1 MVNVNLSMGI
11 DLGKVR
17 DPSAIV
23 VVEGIWHRIS
33 QGGQQVQTSAYNR
46 DLGEFTIQHF
56 SGDTARLEPHYHVR
70 HISRLEL
77 GTPYPVVVD
86 TVIDI
91 AQALGVYEG
100 LVDATGVGGPVM
112 DLFDET
118 RRHRGRYPSRL
129 QGIVLTGGERS
140 SPGNIAKVDLVG
152 AIQRRLSTK
161 TVHVDPA
168 LPLATKLV
176 QELEDYRVRIT
187 ERGNDRYGSV
197 TESAHDDLVIAF
209 GLALLAQRRRPTDTA
224 RVIDVRQP
232 TTV

>member
-1 MVNVNLSMGI
+1 MSNVNMSMGV
-11 DLGKVR
+11 DLGKVK

-23 VVEGIWHRIS
+23 VVEGVWHRIT
-33 QGGQQVQTSAYNR
+33 QGGQQVETRAYNR
-46 DLGEFTIQHF
+46 DRGEFAIEHY
-56 SGDTARLEPHYHVR
+56 SGDTARLEPHWHVR

-86 TVIDI
+86 TTIDI

-112 DLFDET
+112 DIFDET
-118 RRHRGRYPSRL
+118 RRERGRYPSRL
-129 QGIVLTGGERS
+129 QGIVLTGAERS

-152 AIQRRLSTK
+152 AIQRRLQTK
-161 TVHVDPA
+161 AIHVDPS

-176 QELEDYRVRIT
+176 QELADYRVRIT

-197 TESAHDDLVIAF
+197 TEAAHDDLVIAF
-209 GLALLAQRRRPTDTA
+209 GLALLAARRRPTDTA
-224 RVIDVRQP
+224 RVIEIREPAAV
-232 TTV
+232 

>member
-1 MVNVNLSMGI
+1 MTNVNLSMGV

-23 VVEGIWHRIS
+23 VVEGVWHRIS
-33 QGGQQVQTSAYNR
+33 QGGHPVEVEAYNQDR
-46 DLGEFTIQHF
+46 GHFTLESY
-56 SGDTARLEPHYHVR
+56 SGDTARLEAHYHVR

-100 LVDATGVGGPVM
+100 LVDATGIGGPVM
-112 DLFDET
+112 DLFDEA
-118 RRHRGRYPSRL
+118 RRERGRYPSRL

-161 TVHVDPA
+161 AVHYGG
-168 LPLATKLV
+168 LPLSTKLH
-176 QELEDYRVRIT
+176 QELADYRVRIT

-209 GLALLAQRRRPTDTA
+209 GLALLAARRRPTDTA
-224 RVIDVRQP
+224 RVIEIRQP
-232 TTV
+232 ATV